1 MKRFDPFARSRS
13 IDLEHGELAPSTT
26 ERANRRR
33 LTVFLSVFCVVSV
46 SGLAY
51 DFLRPAEYRA
61 TSRLQVTP
69 ASYAVLSDAS
79 TRPASPPSAEDEARP
94 FLTEVQRLSSRPLL
108 EQVAKRLG
116 EAGQDLS
123 ALGPDPVAALQ
134 SVLTVTPVPGTHVV
148 EMAATGAR
156 PELPAALLVAISEV
170 YRNELARSF
179 EEHSGEARARADD
192 EVHRLEAA
200 VAAKRRT
207 AEEFRV
213 QNNIVSPER
222 EENEALA
229 QLQGLGKSLQAAS
242 DRVSAAEGKVSALRE
257 AAAAGKGV
265 VRAKDNPTLANLE
278 QRASQAREDLR
289 NLERTYTP
297 DYLALDPNA
306 RALRARLAE
315 LERQIA
321 AQRTAGQQA
330 ALAEAEEE
338 LASARE
344 AERRLRAQIA
354 AGRGSAGRFA
364 ARFEQ
369 YKELQSELTE
379 LASAYHDALQRRA
392 KLEATERARVP
403 SVQVLEQAALLR
415 EPWRP
420 RYWRD
425 AAIVVAGALVL
436 ALFAMALVE
445 LFNRPEPQPSIV
457 LAQPVIDGSLLQRVV
472 RPPGL
477 NARVPPALG
486 AADQPVLPAPA
497 TMPRELSTEEILSL
511 LRAAEPRTRRAIV
524 LLLSGLAPEEAL
536 ALCWRDVDREG
547 GVAHLAGADART
559 VRLSPV
565 ATKNLSAEEGSPE
578 ASVLADAMGET
589 ATLDSLSTELLCAA
603 HDAGLERVHEITPH
617 ALHHTYIAFLVRQG
631 VRFADLAKVV
641 GKLPGA
647 VLAAYSAL
655 VPSGPRLSLE
665 SVNFV
670 FPALER
676 LQIEGSSGSR

>member
-1 MKRFDPFARSRS
+1 MKRFDAFARGRS
-13 IDLEHGELAPSTT
+13 MDRGDGELARSTT
-26 ERANRRR
+26 ERANQRR
-33 LTVFLSVFCVVSV
+33 LVVFLSVFCLASA

-61 TSRLQVTP
+61 TSRLQIMP
-69 ASYAVLSDAS
+69 ASYAAPSVAP
-79 TRPASPPSAEDEARP
+79 TAPASAPPSDLERP
-94 FLTEVQRLSSRPLL
+94 FLTEVQKLSSRPLL

-123 ALGPDPVAALQ
+123 TLGPDAVAALQ
-134 SVLTVTPVPGTHVV
+134 SELTVTPVPGTHVV
-148 EMAATGAR
+148 EMAATGAH
-156 PELPAALLVAISEV
+156 PELPAALLVAISEA
-170 YRNELARSF
+170 YRNEIARSF
-179 EEHSGEARARADD
+179 EEHSGEAGARADD

-200 VAAKRRT
+200 VAAKRR
-207 AEEFRV
+207 AVEEYRLRYS
-213 QNNIVSPER
+213 IVSPER

-265 VRAKDNPTLANLE
+265 VRARDNPTLANLE

-297 DYLALDPNA
+297 DYLAMDPNA

-369 YKELQSELTE
+369 YKELQSELTQ
-379 LASAYHDALQRRA
+379 LASAYQDALQRRA

-403 SVQVLEQAALLR
+403 SVRVLEQAALPV

-425 AAIVVAGALVL
+425 AAIVVAGALLL
-436 ALFAMALVE
+436 ALLAMWLVE
-445 LFNRPEPQPSIV
+445 LFNRPEPEPAVVLTQPLIHAGMLEGV
-457 LAQPVIDGSLLQRVV
+457 HPLGLA
-472 RPPGL
+472 
-477 NARVPPALG
+477 
-486 AADQPVLPAPA
+486 A
-497 TMPRELSTEEILSL
+497 TMPPTLGSAERPLLEKPAVPPRELSAEEVLSL
-511 LRAAEPRTRRAIV
+511 LRTSDLDTRIAM
-524 LLLSGLAPEEAL
+524 LLILSGISPEEAL
-536 ALCWRDVDREG
+536 ELHWRDVDRE
-547 GVAHLAGADART
+547 AGT
-559 VRLSPV
+559 VRVGGESARAVRLNVVAARYIAAAVGLPDAPVLPGLSGQP
-565 ATKNLSAEEGSPE
+565 
-578 ASVLADAMGET
+578 
-589 ATLDSLSTELLCAA
+589 ATLESLSTQLLCAA
-603 HDAGLERVHEITPH
+603 HDAGLDRVDEVTPH
-617 ALHHTYIAFLVRQG
+617 ALRHSYVAFLVRQG
-631 VRFADLAKVV
+631 IRFADLHPLV
-641 GKLPGA
+641 GRLPA
-647 VLAAYSAL
+647 ATLAAYSAL
-655 VPSGPRLSLE
+655 VPAGPRVARE
-665 SVNFV
+665 SINYVY
-670 FPALER
+670 PALEC
-676 LQIEGSSGSR
+676 LGSG

>member
-1 MKRFDPFARSRS
+1 MDRGD
-13 IDLEHGELAPSTT
+13 GELARSTT
-26 ERANRRR
+26 ERANQRR
-33 LTVFLSVFCVVSV
+33 LVVFLSVFCLASA

-61 TSRLQVTP
+61 TSRLQIMP
-69 ASYAVLSDAS
+69 ASYAAPSVAP
-79 TRPASPPSAEDEARP
+79 TAPASAPPSDLERP
-94 FLTEVQRLSSRPLL
+94 FLTEVQKLSSRPLL

-123 ALGPDPVAALQ
+123 TLGPDAVAALQ
-134 SVLTVTPVPGTHVV
+134 SELTVTPVPGTHVV
-148 EMAATGAR
+148 EMAATGAH
-156 PELPAALLVAISEV
+156 PELPAALLVAISEA
-170 YRNELARSF
+170 YRNEIARSF
-179 EEHSGEARARADD
+179 EEHSGEAGARADD

-200 VAAKRRT
+200 VAAKRR
-207 AEEFRV
+207 AVEEYRLRYS
-213 QNNIVSPER
+213 IVSPER

-265 VRAKDNPTLANLE
+265 VRARDNPTLANLE

-297 DYLALDPNA
+297 DYLAMDPNA

-369 YKELQSELTE
+369 FKELQSELTQ
-379 LASAYHDALQRRA
+379 LASAYQDALQRRA

-403 SVQVLEQAALLR
+403 SVQVLEQAALPR

-425 AAIVVAGALVL
+425 AALVIAGALLL
-436 ALFAMALVE
+436 ALLAMWLVE
-445 LFNRPEPQPSIV
+445 LFNRPEPEPAVVLTQPLIHAGMLEGV
-457 LAQPVIDGSLLQRVV
+457 RHPLGLATTM
-472 RPPGL
+472 
-477 NARVPPALG
+477 PPALG
-486 AADQPVLPAPA
+486 SAERPLLEKPAVA
-497 TMPRELSTEEILSL
+497 PRELAVEEVLSL
-511 LRAAEPRTRRAIV
+511 LRAGDLDTRIAV
-524 LLLSGLAPEEAL
+524 LLILSGISPEEAL
-536 ALCWRDVDREG
+536 ALNWRDVDRETETVRVG
-547 GVAHLAGADART
+547 GESART
-559 VRLSPV
+559 VRLSAV
-565 ATKNLSAEEGSPE
+565 AARYLAATPGSPD
-578 ASVLADAMGET
+578 APVVPGLAGRP
-589 ATLDSLSTELLCAA
+589 ATLESLSMQLLCAA
-603 HDAGLERVHEITPH
+603 HDAGLDRVDEVTPY
-617 ALHHTYIAFLVRQG
+617 ALRHTYVAFLVRQG
-631 VRFADLAKVV
+631 MRFADLNPHV
-641 GKLPGA
+641 GRLPA
-647 VLAAYSAL
+647 AMLAAYSAL
-655 VPSGPRLSLE
+655 APAGARVARE
-665 SVNFV
+665 SVNHV
-670 FPALER
+670 YPALER
-676 LQIEGSSGSR
+676 LAIP